1 MAGPR
6 KPQDPGWD
14 PALDDDAEIFVEMPT
29 AKSDV
34 NPLRYADEI
43 TANVGM
49 PDEFSDED
57 TQPGIDQSAPSIA
70 EPLPEMYADM
80 WQAGI
85 QALVSVSDDA
95 QPVWPSAEEWA
106 AEARR
111 YRTESAHTDDPA
123 EAARMLL
130 AAARALE
137 QAGDLPQ
144 AERVSEEALSNNPNA
159 PEVLRMRARLAEGRG
174 EFDDAHALWARMA
187 TAVQSA
193 EERAQYGALTAE
205 WTLARG
211 GKLPP
216 IARQALPAGP
226 ARALAQ
232 AEEALRAG
240 APADVANALADAGR
254 GMGGALGAALL
265 DQAARFREVARDRI
279 AATSERTEAARLDPY
294 APPALPARLRD
305 AARADD
311 RKAAPLLD
319 ELASAPEGVLS
330 TALARWSAA
339 VATRVGDKKRAAA
352 LRGAL
357 APVTVA
363 AARDRIDQEAAS
375 GAPLDP
381 AGVARL
387 RAGITG
393 AAGVAVL
400 TWIEAGNLARRGE
413 IGAALALMGQVIT
426 ENADAIP
433 LGLLAQQIATDTTD
447 AEARA
452 AAFDLWLRSDPG
464 RRAEAAL
471 ALAEA
476 RMIASAATGGEDPF
490 AARAA
495 LQTAIEAA
503 PGSALF
509 WSVAAADARAGRQ
522 ADASAT
528 LAYGAEMWGPSAL
541 APGLRAC
548 AVSHLALGE
557 PQRAFADLQARVGD
571 APAAHPFELEARAR
585 LAERAGDLGALASML
600 AAAAEAADPDRAA
613 SLAPRRAALI
623 DTAADS
629 AGRARVLEQ
638 ALRDVPGDP
647 AALPLLL
654 LDEAVAPSAAGE
666 ALWRAGAAAAE
677 ASSAPAARLY
687 RLAANEIAALGADD
701 RAAVGRAAELLAA
714 SPGDRLAKRAVM
726 RAAGRL
732 PAAERARS
740 IAERVGED
748 AAVPAGD
755 EAGLAL
761 VVAEALADA
770 DDARAAAAF
779 DALAGGRFGAD
790 AKRALARLE
799 VRARAQGESAGLP
812 PGLLVGPTDDAVAA
826 ARTAVTDLFD
836 AARGGDWDDAV
847 VSLRDTPPHEA
858 AAGPA
863 TLHAASLLAEGRGR
877 AAAAGALDAAALAA
891 AGGDPDALSVS
902 VLARIAEGDG
912 KPELRLAALEL
923 AAARFA
929 RDDAKVALA
938 SVNSKLA
945 RLCDEGGDVEGA
957 AQRWRAALAV
967 DPTCLPAARAIR
979 RDAARRGE
987 LASAVDATEAEAA
1000 CLLVPEHRVHAL
1012 LLAASLAED
1021 AARGE
1026 SGQAGGVPHRRRA
1039 IALLRAVLE
1048 IDPGHEGAFEQL
1060 RAQLAAADD
1069 MPALSAALAA
1079 RIAVAANPFEV
1090 TSLRLARAELLAEKL
1105 ADRAGAR
1112 AELDAILHKQPEH
1125 PRALARLSELL
1136 WGEQAWSE
1144 AGEVY
1149 LRRTAVERD
1158 PAALRES
1165 FLRLGHIYRERVP
1178 DARRAITVYERV
1190 RGIEP
1195 DNREAL
1201 KALSDLYLTEEDTK
1215 QALPVTERL
1224 VATEPDA
1231 KARTAYR
1238 VRLGDLLTRSGD
1250 LRRAGIELRRAVDS
1264 DPRNVTA
1271 VTALA
1276 HLLERARDMGGRRA
1290 LLDHTVGLLRHD
1302 VERGE
1307 LDIDML
1313 RAIGALLILRE
1324 RPRAA
1329 AAVADLVSVLS
1340 AAAQGVKPD
1349 RPSRPGRSVHALRN
1363 PEIDERSFPPGLPP
1377 GIRQLMRLVG
1387 PHLRP
1392 GGSELQQALA
1402 HQGVSRSE
1410 RAGRGEDPRPLF
1422 DSVAAELGATDYELY
1437 VKPIPTTGPVPLR
1450 AEPGSPAAVVIGSTI
1465 TAMGA
1470 GAVRFAAARA
1480 LRLTAT
1486 NLDQLAAVSPEE
1498 GAALVVGIIR
1508 QFVPDFLHPG
1518 VRDALVDADA
1528 ARAARLI
1535 PRKVKPAASAFA
1547 IESAGPFDV
1556 AALHAAVRDGANAA
1570 GLLAAADLPAALTVV
1585 LATAGIRDPVPSLAP
1600 IAANPEALA
1609 LLRFAV
1615 SDAYDDLAA
1624 AMEG

>member
-6 KPQDPGWD
+6 KPEDSGWD
-14 PALDDDAEIFVEMPT
+14 PAIDDDAEIFVEMPT

-34 NPLRYADEI
+34 NPLNHPDEI

-49 PDEFSDED
+49 AADEFSDED

-70 EPLPEMYADM
+70 APLPEMYAEM

-85 QALVSVSDDA
+85 QAVVTVPDDVPPVS
-95 QPVWPSAEEWA
+95 PTAEEWT

-123 EAARMLL
+123 EAARLLL

-137 QAGDLPQ
+137 QAGDLAQ
-144 AERVSEEALSNNPNA
+144 AERLCDEALSNNPNA
-159 PEVLRMRARLAEGRG
+159 PEVLRVRARLAESRG
-174 EFDDAHALWARMA
+174 DFDDAHALWARMA
-187 TAVQSA
+187 TAVQGA
-193 EERAQYGALTAE
+193 DERAFYGALTAE

-216 IARQALPAGP
+216 IARHALAAGP

-232 AEEALRAG
+232 AEEAVRAG
-240 APADVANALADAGR
+240 SPGDVANALADAGR
-254 GMGGALGAALL
+254 AMGGALGAALL
-265 DQAARFREVARDRI
+265 EQAARCREVARDRV
-279 AATSERTEAARLDPY
+279 AAASERAEAARLDPY
-294 APPALPARLRD
+294 APPSLPARLRD
-305 AARADD
+305 AARVDE

-319 ELASAPEGVLS
+319 ELVAQPRGVLS
-330 TALARWSAA
+330 TALARWSAS
-339 VATRVGDKKRAAA
+339 VATRVGDNPRAAA
-352 LRGAL
+352 LREGL
-357 APVTVA
+357 APVTAA

-381 AGVARL
+381 ASLDRL

-413 IGAALALMGQVIT
+413 LRGALELMSRVIA

-433 LGLLAQQIATDTTD
+433 LGLLAQQIANDTTD
-447 AEARA
+447 ADARA
-452 AAFDLWLRSDPG
+452 IAFDLWLRSDPG

-476 RMIASAATGGEDPF
+476 REAASGGQDPL
-490 AARAA
+490 AARGA

-509 WSVAAADARAGRQ
+509 WSVAAGDARAGRQ
-522 ADASAT
+522 TDASAT
-528 LAYGAEMWGPSAL
+528 LAYGADMWGPSAL

-557 PQRAFADLQARVGD
+557 PERAFEDLKARLGETPPPV
-571 APAAHPFELEARAR
+571 AHPFELEARAR
-585 LAERAGDLGALASML
+585 LAERAGDIGALGPML
-600 AAAAEAADPDRAA
+600 AAAAAAADPDRAA
-613 SLAPRRAALI
+613 SLAPQRANLVDPAV
-623 DTAADS
+623 DGQ
-629 AGRARVLEQ
+629 GRARVLEE
-638 ALRDVPGDP
+638 ALRDVPANP
-647 AALPLLL
+647 AVLPLLL
-654 LDEAVAPSAAGE
+654 LDEAIAPAAAGE

-677 ASSAPAARLY
+677 ASASPAARLY

-701 RAAVGRAAELLAA
+701 RVAVGRASELVAA
-714 SPGDRLAKRAVM
+714 APNDRLARRALV

-732 PAAERARS
+732 PPDQRTRTLAALATD
-740 IAERVGED
+740 ED
-748 AAVPAGD
+748 ARAPSGD
-755 EAGLAL
+755 PGEAGLAL
-761 VVAEALADA
+761 IVAEALVDA
-770 DDARAAAAF
+770 DDARAGPALG
-779 DALAGGRFGAD
+779 ALAGGRFGAD
-790 AKRALARLE
+790 AKRGLAGLE
-799 VRARAQGESAGLP
+799 ARARGQDESAGLP
-812 PGLLVGPTDDAVAA
+812 PGLLAGRADDAVAS

-836 AARGGDWDDAV
+836 AARRDDWDDAV
-847 VSLRDTPPHEA
+847 ASLRDTPPHEA

-863 TLHAASLLAEGRGR
+863 TLHAAALLAEGRGR
-877 AAAAGALDAAALAA
+877 PTDAAALDAAALAA
-891 AGGDPDALSVS
+891 AGGDPDGPSIS
-902 VLARIAEGDG
+902 VLARIVEGDG

-929 RDDAKVALA
+929 RDGEKVALGA
-938 SVNSKLA
+938 VDSMLA
-945 RLCDEGGDVEGA
+945 RLIEDGGDHEGA

-967 DPTCLPAARAIR
+967 DPGCLPAARAIR
-979 RDAARRGE
+979 RHAARRGE
-987 LASAVDATEAEAA
+987 LAMAVDATEAEAA
-1000 CLLVPEHRVHAL
+1000 CLRLPEHRVHAL
-1012 LLAASLAED
+1012 LLAAALAED

-1026 SGQAGGVPHRRRA
+1026 EGGVPHRRRA

-1060 RAQLAAADD
+1060 RALLAAAGDT
-1069 MPALSAALAA
+1069 PALSAALSA
-1079 RIAVAANPFEV
+1079 RVAVALNPFEV

-1105 ADRAGAR
+1105 GDRAGAR

-1136 WGEQAWSE
+1136 WEEQAWGE
-1144 AGEVY
+1144 AGEIY

-1178 DARRAITVYERV
+1178 DARRAITAYERV

-1231 KARTAYR
+1231 KVRIAYR
-1238 VRLGDLLTRSGD
+1238 VRLGDLLMRAGD
-1250 LRRAGIELRRAVDS
+1250 LRRAGLELRRAVDS
-1264 DPRNVTA
+1264 DPRNVAA

-1302 VERGE
+1302 VERGDVNIE
-1307 LDIDML
+1307 TL

-1329 AAVADLVSVLS
+1329 AAVADLVSVL
-1340 AAAQGVKPD
+1340 AAGAQGTKPE
-1349 RPSRPGRSVHALRN
+1349 RPARPGRPVTALRN

-1392 GGSELQQALA
+1392 SGSELAQALA
-1402 HQGVSRSE
+1402 HHGVSRAD
-1410 RAGRGEDPRPLF
+1410 RAGRGEAPRPLF
-1422 DSVAAELGATDYELY
+1422 DSVAAELGAGDYELY
-1437 VKPIPTTGPVPLR
+1437 IKAVPTTGPVPVL
-1450 AEPGSPAAVVIGSTI
+1450 AEPGSPAAIILGSAI
-1465 TAMGA
+1465 LALGP

-1486 NLDQLAAVSPEE
+1486 NLDQLASVGPEE
-1498 GAALVVGIIR
+1498 AAALVVAIIR
-1508 QFVPDFLHPG
+1508 QFVPDFLHPA
-1518 VRDALVDADA
+1518 VRDALVEADA

-1535 PRKVKPAASAFA
+1535 PRRVKPAASAFA

-1570 GLLAAADLPAALTVV
+1570 GLLASSDLPAALSVV
-1585 LATAGIRDPVPSLAP
+1585 LAATGARDPVLALSAV
-1600 IAANPEALA
+1600 AASPEALA

>member
-6 KPQDPGWD
+6 KPEDPGWD
-14 PALDDDAEIFVEMPT
+14 PDLDDAEIFVEMPT

-34 NPLRYADEI
+34 NPLRYPDEI

-49 PDEFSDED
+49 PADEFSDED

-85 QALVSVSDDA
+85 QAVVTVPDDVP
-95 QPVWPSAEEWA
+95 PVLPSADEWA

-123 EAARMLL
+123 EAARLLL

-137 QAGDLPQ
+137 QAGDVDQ
-144 AERVSEEALSNNPNA
+144 AERVCDEALSNNPNA
-159 PEVLRMRARLAEGRG
+159 PEVLRMRARLAESRG
-174 EFDDAHALWARMA
+174 DFDDAHALWARMA
-187 TAVQSA
+187 TAVQSPD
-193 EERAQYGALTAE
+193 ERATYGALTAE

-216 IARQALPAGP
+216 IARQAIAAGP

-232 AEEALRAG
+232 AEEAVRSG
-240 APADVANALADAGR
+240 AAADVANALADAGR
-254 GMGGALGAALL
+254 AMGGALGAALL
-265 DQAARFREVARDRI
+265 DQAARYREAGRDRV
-279 AATSERTEAARLDPY
+279 AASAERAEAAKLDPY
-294 APPALPARLRD
+294 APPSLPARLRD
-305 AARADD
+305 AARIDD

-319 ELASAPEGVLS
+319 ELAAGPEGVLS

-339 VATRVGDKKRAAA
+339 VASRIGDRPRAAA
-352 LRGAL
+352 LREGL
-357 APVTVA
+357 APVTAA
-363 AARDRIDQEAAS
+363 AARDRVDQEAAS
-375 GAPLDP
+375 GAPIDAASLE
-381 AGVARL
+381 RL

-413 IGAALALMGQVIT
+413 IAGALALMGRVIA

-433 LGLLAQQIATDTTD
+433 LGLLAQQIANDTGD
-447 AEARA
+447 ADARA
-452 AAFDLWLRSDPG
+452 TAFDLWLRSDPG

-476 RMIASAATGGEDPF
+476 REAAAGSEDPL
-490 AARAA
+490 AARGA

-509 WSVAAADARAGRQ
+509 WSVAAGDARAGRQ
-522 ADASAT
+522 TDAAAT
-528 LAYGAEMWGPSAL
+528 LAYGADMWGPSAL

-557 PQRAFADLQARVGD
+557 PERAFEDLKARLGD
-571 APAAHPFELEARAR
+571 APPPVAHPFELEARAR
-585 LAERAGDLGALASML
+585 LAERAGDAGALVSML
-600 AAAAEAADPDRAA
+600 AAAAAAADPDRAA
-613 SLAPRRAALI
+613 SLAPRRADLV
-623 DTAADS
+623 DTVVDTK
-629 AGRARVLEQ
+629 GRARVLEE
-638 ALRDVPGDP
+638 ALRDVPADP

-654 LDEAVAPSAAGE
+654 LDDAVALPAAGE

-677 ASSAPAARLY
+677 ASAGPIARLY
-687 RLAANEIAALGADD
+687 RLAANEVAALGADD
-701 RAAVGRAAELLAA
+701 RGAVGRASELLAA
-714 SPGDRLAKRAVM
+714 SPGDRLARRALV

-732 PAAERARS
+732 PSNERAHA
-740 IAERVGED
+740 IAQHAGEEG
-748 AAVPAGD
+748 APASSGD
-755 EAGLAL
+755 PADAGLAL
-761 VVAEALADA
+761 IVAEALADA

-779 DALAGGRFGAD
+779 GALTRGRFGAE

-799 VRARAQGESAGLP
+799 AHARGQGESAGLP
-812 PGLLVGPTDDAVAA
+812 PELLAGPADDAVAT
-826 ARTAVTDLFD
+826 ARVAVTDLFD
-836 AARGGDWDDAV
+836 AARGGNWDDAV
-847 VSLRDTPPHEA
+847 ASLRDTPPHEA

-863 TLHAASLLAEGRGR
+863 SLHAAALLAEGRGR
-877 AAAAGALDAAALAA
+877 PADAAALDAAALAA

-902 VLARIAEGDG
+902 VLARIAESDG

-923 AAARFA
+923 AAARFK
-929 RDDAKVALA
+929 RDEAKVALGA
-938 SVNSKLA
+938 VDSKLA
-945 RLCDEGGDVEGA
+945 RLIDDGGDHEGA

-967 DPTCLPAARAIR
+967 DPFCLPAARAIR
-979 RDAARRGE
+979 RDAARRGD
-987 LASAVDATEAEAA
+987 LAMAVDATEAEAG
-1000 CLLVPEHRVHAL
+1000 CLRLPEHRVHAL
-1012 LLAASLAED
+1012 LLAAALAED
-1021 AARGE
+1021 ASRGE
-1026 SGQAGGVPHRRRA
+1026 EGGVPHRRRA

-1048 IDPGHEGAFEQL
+1048 IDPGHEAAFEQL
-1060 RAQLAAADD
+1060 RALLAAADD
-1069 MPALSAALAA
+1069 TPALSAALSA

-1090 TSLRLARAELLAEKL
+1090 TSLRLARAELLA
-1105 ADRAGAR
+1105 DRLGDRVGAR

-1136 WGEQAWSE
+1136 WEEQAWSE
-1144 AGEVY
+1144 AGEIY
-1149 LRRTAVERD
+1149 LRRTAVERE

-1178 DARRAITVYERV
+1178 DARRAITAYERV

-1231 KARTAYR
+1231 KVRTAYR
-1238 VRLGDLLTRSGD
+1238 VRLGDLLMRAGD

-1264 DPRNVTA
+1264 DPRNVAA

-1302 VERGE
+1302 VERGQ
-1307 LDIDML
+1307 LDIETL
-1313 RAIGALLILRE
+1313 RAIGALLVLRE

-1340 AAAQGVKPD
+1340 AAAQGTKPD
-1349 RPSRPGRSVHALRN
+1349 RPARPGRPVSALRN

-1392 GGSELQQALA
+1392 GGNELAQALA
-1402 HQGVSRSE
+1402 DHGVTRAD
-1410 RAGRGEDPRPLF
+1410 RAGRGEAPRPLF
-1422 DSVAAELGATDYELY
+1422 DSVAADLGAGDYELY
-1437 VKPIPTTGPVPLR
+1437 VKSVPPTGPVPVR
-1450 AEPGSPAAVVIGSTI
+1450 AEPGSPAAVIIGSAI
-1465 TAMGA
+1465 VGMGP

-1486 NLDQLAAVSPEE
+1486 NLDQLSAVGPEE
-1498 GAALVVGIIR
+1498 AAALVVAIIR
-1508 QFVPDFLHPG
+1508 QFVPDYLHPG
-1518 VRDALVDADA
+1518 VRDALVEADA

-1535 PRKVKPAASAFA
+1535 PRKVRPAALGFA
-1547 IESAGPFDV
+1547 VESAGPFDV

-1570 GLLAAADLPAALTVV
+1570 GLLASSDLPAALSVV
-1585 LATAGIRDPVPSLAP
+1585 LATAGIRDPVLTLAP

-1624 AMEG
+1624 AIDA